1 MQVPIR
7 VLVLLRPSVS
17 PGILLAVA
25 YSTFALA
32 STPFLFDAVVDA
44 YDVPLVLAS
53 LIGVGQLGGF
63 VVGSWAGGRWLRP
76 RRRVF
81 VAALAVAVASNV
93 AAASLPPYATLI
105 ALRVAS
111 GLSLGLIAWFAW
123 VQVFGDRKGTNDV
136 AVIGPVA
143 GMVASP
149 IIALFA
155 TGGGAAAVFALL
167 GAVAAIPLVVN
178 RSTGAADR
186 VPERTERSR
195 PVPAARWLLICLGLF
210 TLGGSTVF
218 QYAVV
223 LGTGRA
229 GLSTATVALV
239 FSGNALASIPS
250 ARWPWARGI
259 PSPWLALTGGCAIA
273 ACVAT
278 SPVVFSAAI
287 VVWGFTFW
295 MGIPGVFDVLAERSA
310 NPGDRAGDAQSIMAA
325 GRVVGPFL
333 GGALLDTAGAV
344 TTGVIG
350 GGLMVVAAAGV
361 FAVRVVAPPR
371 TVADRVED
379 SYR

>member
-81 VAALAVAVASNV
+81 VAALAVAVASNL
-93 AAASLPPYATLI
+93 AASSLPPYGLLV

-278 SPVVFSAAI
+278 SPGVFSAAI

-361 FAVRVVAPPR
+361 FAVRVIAPLR
-371 TVADRVED
+371 TVADRVEN